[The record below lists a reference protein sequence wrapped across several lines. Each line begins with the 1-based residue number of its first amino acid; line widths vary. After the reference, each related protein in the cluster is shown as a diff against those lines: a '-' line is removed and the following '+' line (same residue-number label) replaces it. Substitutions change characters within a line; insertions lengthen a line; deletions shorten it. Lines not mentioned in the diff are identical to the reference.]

1 LGLTYHYLGNY
12 VKAIEYGQQQLVI
25 ARKIKDRQGE
35 GATLTNL
42 GLAFLKAGNPTESE
56 KMLLNGIQ
64 VWESMRQLLGSNDLN
79 QVSIFEGQAYTYRA
93 LQQVRVAQNNP
104 IAALEIAERGRACL
118 CRSTHTALIVRF

>member
-12 VKAIEYGQQQLVI
+12 VKAMEYGQQQLVI

-35 GATLTNL
+35 GAMLTNL

-64 VWESMRQLLGSNDLN
+64 VWESMRQLLGSNDVN

-93 LQQVRVAQNNP
+93 LQQVRVAQIDTP
-104 IAALEIAERGRACL
+104 LAEAEGILNSATDLKMFCPHGN
-118 CRSTHTALIVRF
+118 T